1 MQLAHKFSMSH
12 ANSLENNKQVFDNLG
27 KQYDD
32 ISAMQAMTD
41 LFVHSLLTFDVEK
54 PRKLPGESELALTED
69 EIREM
74 KRNLPF
80 PNELKRKLINPETKI
95 VDFACGTGLVME
107 KIAPYISHGEFIGVD
122 ISEPMLCAF
131 NEKANKLRESFP
143 DLEISSLCGD
153 VLDPNFDTA
162 SLKKSADVLI
172 CTLAFHHLH
181 DYESVAKKLQEF
193 VKPGGWILIYDF
205 YNEDKERPQL
215 KNAMVGSVSRHGLTL
230 SELSNCFSGC
240 KNVSSA
246 REFKVTLWQEKTF
259 IMSHCCEEITGNL
272 ENLEKRGDLYSVD
285 CSVVLGIAQV

>member
-1 MQLAHKFSMSH
+1 MSH
-12 ANSLENNKQVFDNLG
+12 ANSLENNKEVFDNLG

-32 ISAMQAMTD
+32 ISAMQVMTD

-54 PRKLPGESELALTED
+54 PRKVPRESESALTED
-69 EIREM
+69 DITEM
-74 KRNLPF
+74 KRNWPLPD
-80 PNELKRKLINPETKI
+80 ELKRKLINPETTI

-107 KIAPYISHGEFIGVD
+107 KIAPYISQGKFIGID
-122 ISEPMLCAF
+122 ISEPMLSAF
-131 NEKANKLRESFP
+131 NGKAEKIRKSYS
-143 DLEISSLCGD
+143 DLEIASLCGD
-153 VLDPNFDTA
+153 VLDPRFDTGA
-162 SLKKSADVLI
+162 LNNSADVLI

-205 YNEDKERPQL
+205 YNEDKEQPQL

-246 REFKVTLWQEKTF
+246 REFKVTAWQEKTF
-259 IMSHCCEEITGNL
+259 IMSHCCEEITRNL
-272 ENLEKRGDLYSVD
+272 EKLEKRGDLYSVD